1 MSCRIKTNKKGQI
14 TKVEDAQGESSVL
27 FNYILKLPHV
37 KSAEQAL
44 EVYQEALK
52 KTEDNSKLSKDEME
66 SDFTFQAIYNSL
78 LEGDTLEQAAKQNDL
93 YVEDVQDGK
102 ELIGKGDENVVYDNN
117 DGTVTKVNNLSMHDS
132 PMEFFQRVAINNML
146 FPEAKMTIVGV
157 TTRGNDIAVV
167 VEQDKIEG
175 ETPTSNEIREDLKAR
190 GFTERE
196 PGTFVNPDY
205 IIQDVMKGNA
215 VRTEDGIVYTDAAI
229 YLNNEEEYAGKRV
242 QKDPVMTIES
252 GGKTYSSFKEALL
265 KSDSDY
271 VDFKVAGQTVLSL
284 PTTTDDRTTQG
295 AINNLIIDGLV
306 NEEMTYHQGKKYFTP
321 KGDTYFSSSVTL
333 EFFKEKIGKV
343 FSRDRWNVKDG
354 LIEIKEESENE
365 VDESSA
371 VRIISK
377 RVLEYFSSDPLLK
390 MKDPI
395 SESNLRENLYDI
407 LTQMGVS
414 VVSLEEY
421 QRRFKNKSKGIPQ
434 SASAL
439 VDVANKVIAF
449 KNAEISTE
457 DLTEEVMHLI
467 VETLEQSEI
476 DELMTLV
483 EQTPEYAQ
491 YYQQYADT
499 YNETDARKEV
509 LGKVMRNIA
518 LAKVE
523 GKPESLLRRVINI
536 LKNFFDKLML
546 NEGITSN
553 LDRLNTM
560 VDKLVIQQD
569 GAQFTNDSLKNSRQ
583 IELMYSLQTP
593 TSIKAVSSALETIMT
608 NARDSAK
615 HLGSYSRQLK
625 NKNYENI
632 EASEIVSAT
641 SSFIEIIDQLSF
653 VTNAAISQ
661 SEVDGKALSGQ
672 NKAMLDSMAGNLTD
686 ELRSLAAYMK
696 SGLEGVPKKQTRKLS
711 EKMEEQ
717 LAYIS
722 SLKGTNSNIRTTQ
735 LDVIVDDILQQLGKE
750 ESIVF
755 RKRVKDA
762 VNGQAEDINLVY
774 RFFGQMH
781 HSSNPIL
788 NLISSKLFEMN
799 MKADEG
805 TKKTVSEILNF
816 LKDKK
821 LDYNTVYKMLFD
833 DKGWLIDQVD
843 HKALQDKYMKI
854 DMEATNEV
862 LGTKY
867 KDLKTYEK
875 DKKNQEIE
883 FSDEQ
888 FGLFKTSQE
897 KRRLEVSETIM
908 KPNYYESK
916 LKKYS
921 DLGISGAAQ
930 LFLKNLSVDRSLLKY
945 EARNDEGY
953 IEYTP
958 FQKDMI
964 GSLAAKRR
972 AAKSI
977 YSDVNMRK
985 KGIKLHTQEV
995 KDSVKLTEGVYITLD
1010 LKGLNE
1016 TEANSAKITYDINN
1030 LDNDYLNDLEN
1041 KKGTDGAATNTTKDG
1056 VDRFIVFIGRLSEKQ
1071 SGESI
1076 YDVILANLDISLNSK
1091 FYDDMPGESFLKG
1104 DTLEKNNPGKED
1116 TVKTLKKLHLKRR
1129 SILSKFRNAGVP
1141 FETDKMHSSDQKD
1154 IRKISKE
1161 ISKLTNSL
1169 KIPDMVKSELG
1180 ESSVNESYL
1189 NDLDSRDIEQMSED
1203 ELDFLEDKD
1212 HSNKDNY
1219 TSFKQTLAKFRR
1231 GGLDMLTEK
1240 EEARLENY
1248 LEGNKTDTQIK
1259 VEYLRNNLYPYYKR
1273 FTVKDYQS
1281 PKRRL
1286 DNGENIVTILNSIL
1300 ENDYLDIKVDSSFE
1314 DSESNEALNLNHKKD
1329 WQGGIRQPKQE
1340 LYKKGG
1346 ELNNPK
1352 YEELFAPDSNGKAT
1366 KNKDIFEVRRLF
1378 LEAKRDS
1385 MDKMSDTTTSLFK
1398 PIQISQTATEKIRTI
1413 LKGKDKKALTVELIK
1428 DAFAYRTDDKAYGE
1442 KNFEESHVIPKYYL
1456 NDLES
1461 EEDVSKDHFFALV
1474 QLAAR
1479 SNEYKSKKDILSD
1492 IDVLHG
1498 TLQSKSPSRQKELKN
1513 TLAMAE
1519 SYIDSSIYGKIENR
1533 TYKIRIPKTDYEIDL
1548 AKTFRVFTKYVSLKN
1563 LGFNIHVPLT
1573 GFLTAKVAIQI
1584 EKFIGERI
1592 NPQAYKL
1599 ANSTFNKL
1607 AKDAMKQSLDTNDTS
1622 VIFMM
1627 GQAFGQYNMGDKV
1640 RNGKYNTFQ
1649 RTFSKS
1655 AMGLHT
1661 ISNFPIIPKIIL
1673 TALYDNKIVN
1683 GKVYTKSEYVREMT
1697 REGKQSSEEIEA
1709 NWGLEENPIYDYM
1722 DFNKNGFEWKESVF
1736 KKDFMGDK
1744 TEAEF
1749 RQYLEG
1755 RKRKIKEDVSD
1766 QVSRIDGQ
1774 IPQEL
1779 RTTAQRDVLGGMT
1792 MLHKGFAAIILQN
1805 RFKSKQVSL
1814 ATGMVEEGSYRSIGR
1829 LFKEF
1834 FNMEGNPV
1842 SRFNDLYKSL
1852 KDAPKKPDTTGM
1864 NKKEKEAAEEQYAED
1879 ILDYEIK
1886 VRNIKRVSIEL
1897 GSLTSL
1903 ALIVS
1908 MILLASDDDEYEDMY
1923 LMQASNYLL
1932 TRTLNEST
1940 TSLGPNIAFDVA
1952 SAIESPIVTYQSA
1965 VNLVK
1970 FWELADFSEV
1980 KGSRYKGLTTNQRY
1994 IIKNT
1999 VGTKGIYDIMSANN
2013 LSRAKDS
2020 YETFNATGLNWSTL
2034 GIANIRNLNKD

>member
-321 KGDTYFSSSVTL
+321 KGYTYFSSNVTL

-536 LKNFFDKLML
+536 LKNFFDKLTL
-546 NEGITSN
+546 NEGISSN
-553 LDRLNTM
+553 LDRLNNM

-569 GAQFTNDSLKNSRQ
+569 GAQFTNDSLNNSRQ

-615 HLGSYSRQLK
+615 QLGSYSRQLK
-625 NKNYENI
+625 NKSYENI

-641 SSFIEIIDQLSF
+641 SGFIEIIDQLSF
-653 VTNAAISQ
+653 VTNAAIRQSQ
-661 SEVDGKALSGQ
+661 VDGKALSGQ

-696 SGLEGVPKKQTRKLS
+696 SGLEGVPKKQTRKLA

-750 ESIVF
+750 ESVVF
-755 RKRVKDA
+755 RRRVKDA
-762 VNGQAEDINLVY
+762 VDGQVEDINLVY

-805 TKKTVSEILNF
+805 TKKTVSGILNF

-867 KDLKTYEK
+867 KDLKKYEK

-897 KRRLEVSETIM
+897 KRRLKISETIM

-916 LKKYS
+916 LKKYD
-921 DLGISGAAQ
+921 DLSISGAAQ

-977 YSDVNMRK
+977 YSDVNMMK
-985 KGIKLHTQEV
+985 KGIKLHTEEV
-995 KDSVKLTEGVYITLD
+995 KDSTKLTEGVYITLD

-1016 TEANSAKITYDINN
+1016 TEANSAKIAYDINK
-1030 LDNDYLNDLEN
+1030 LDNDYLGDLEE
-1041 KKGTDGAATNTTKDG
+1041 KKKTDGAATNTTQNG
-1056 VDRFIVFIGRLSEKQ
+1056 VDRFMAFIGKLSQNQ

-1076 YDVILANLDISLNSK
+1076 YDVILANLDISISSK
-1091 FYDDMPGESFLKG
+1091 FYEDMPGESFLKG
-1104 DTLEKNNPGKED
+1104 NTLEEMNPGKED
-1116 TVKTLKKLHLKRR
+1116 TVKTLKKLNLKRR
-1129 SILSKFRNAGVP
+1129 SIMSKFRNAGVP

-1169 KIPDMVKSELG
+1169 KIPEMAKSELG

-1219 TSFKQTLAKFRR
+1219 TSFKQTLSKFRR

-1240 EEARLENY
+1240 EELRLENY
-1248 LEGNKTDTQIK
+1248 LKGNKTDTQIK

-1286 DNGENIVTILNSIL
+1286 ENGENIVTILNSIL
-1300 ENDYLDIKVDSSFE
+1300 ENDYLEVKVDSSFE
-1314 DSESNEALNLNHKKD
+1314 DSESNEALNPNHKKD

-1385 MDKMSDTTTSLFK
+1385 MDKMSDSTTSLFK

-1474 QLAAR
+1474 QFAAR

-1607 AKDAMKQSLDTNDTS
+1607 YKDAIKQSLDTNDTS

-1744 TEAEF
+1744 TEAQF

-1864 NKKEKEAAEEQYAED
+1864 NKKEKEDAEEQYAED

-1886 VRNIKRVSIEL
+1886 LRNIKRVSIEL

-1952 SAIESPIVTYQSA
+1952 STIENPIVTYQSA

-1999 VGTKGIYDIMSANN
+1999 IGTKGIYDIMSANN